1 MAPRAQA
8 SRTGLPSSEG
18 QGAQSGAVGTTSQ
31 SCLPRGPGAQDPRAG
46 YGWNRKGRGK
56 IIWREGRQM
65 SCSLCPSFLGTLD
78 SPRMCEIIDSCFTQG
93 N

>member
-31 SCLPRGPGAQDPRAG
+31 SCLPRGPGAQDPT
-46 YGWNRKGRGK
+46 GRGFCLQL
-56 IIWREGRQM
+56 IRNREFLTDPKQYTG
-65 SCSLCPSFLGTLD
+65 SLLLNAS
-78 SPRMCEIIDSCFTQG
+78 
-93 N
+93 